1 MSISLELRRIREE
14 VKPNK
19 TLDFIFPLIGYSKAE
34 LAPLLVN
41 AYLGDVDLYDWDLA
55 SPDVFILMRYRGDL
69 NWIKLEKRFEEDKNF
84 KTSYSLY
91 DGRYIMFVFTIA
103 SKFINDFNKVLK
115 GKYSELSDPAK
126 ILIMRHR
133 SPRSSMSKIL
143 VKDKSLK
150 EYWENKIQSPLP
162 NNSEVWPILERKD
175 ELFDKRDFK
184 KLMNVVELPV

>member
-14 VKPNK
+14 VKPTK

-34 LAPLLVN
+34 LYPLLVN
-41 AYLGDVDLYDWDLA
+41 AYLGDVDLYDWDLT

-69 NWIKLEKRFEEDKNF
+69 NWVELEKKFEKDKNF

-91 DGRYIMFVFTIA
+91 DGKYIMFVFTIA
-103 SKFINDFNKVLK
+103 SKFTNDFKKVLN

-133 SPRSSMSKIL
+133 LPHSSMSKIL

-150 EYWENKIQSPLP
+150 KYWEDKIQIPLP
-162 NNSEVWPILERKD
+162 NNSEVWPIMEKKD